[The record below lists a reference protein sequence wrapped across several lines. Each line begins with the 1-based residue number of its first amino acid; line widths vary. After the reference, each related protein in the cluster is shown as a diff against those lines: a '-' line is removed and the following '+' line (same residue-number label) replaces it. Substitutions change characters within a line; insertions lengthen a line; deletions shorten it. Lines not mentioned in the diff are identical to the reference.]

1 MIIEILLA
9 LIVIFLAILIL
20 LLYRNIAHREIVGTV
35 ATTSSMDSM
44 VNLYTKM
51 DEFSKDIRNQTN
63 GMNDALNKKMG
74 EIATYTSDIRQTHKS
89 IEQMLRIPKERA
101 SFGEINLED
110 ILTDQL
116 PPDMFG
122 IREKILNGKI
132 PDAYIKSTVG
142 LICIDSR
149 FPLDNYIKMNEAIE
163 NNKEEDKQN
172 YAKQFIKD
180 VDIHLL
186 EVAKNY
192 IDIQKGSAE
201 FAFAYIPAESV
212 YYFLVTEAYD
222 MLKNYTKKG
231 VQVVSPLTL
240 YHKIELIK
248 TGVHAR
254 KLSEDAEKV
263 RNNIINLSRAFKG
276 IDDTW
281 RVLYDVHL
289 RNATKKAEEVDKA
302 YKNIREEFDKV
313 SRLGDMKIE
322 DKKTE
327 DKNIEK

>member
-1 MIIEILLA
+1 MIIEILLTIIA
-9 LIVIFLAILIL
+9 IFLAILIL
-20 LLYRNIAHREIVGTV
+20 LAYRNIVNREIL
-35 ATTSSMDSM
+35 TTPSSTNSI

-51 DEFSKDIRNQTN
+51 DELSKDLRNQTN
-63 GMNDALNKKMG
+63 GMSDTLNKKMG
-74 EIATYTSDIRQTHKS
+74 EIATYTIDIRQTHKS

-110 ILTDQL
+110 VLADQL

-149 FPLDNYIKMNEAIE
+149 FPLDNYIKMNDAIE
-163 NNKEEDKQN
+163 SNKEEDRQN
-172 YAKQFIKD
+172 YKKQFIKD

-186 EVAKNY
+186 DVAKNY
-192 IDIQKGSAE
+192 IDVQKGSAE

-222 MLKNYTKKG
+222 MLRDYTKKG

-263 RNNIINLSRAFKG
+263 RNNIINLSKAFKG

-281 RVLYDVHL
+281 RILYDVHL
-289 RNATKKAEEVDKA
+289 RNTARKAEEVDKA
-302 YKNIREEFDKV
+302 YKDVREEFDKV
-313 SRLGDMKIE
+313 SRLGDIGVE
-322 DKKTE
+322 EKK
-327 DKNIEK
+327 

>member
-1 MIIEILLA
+1 MVIEILLA
-9 LIVIFLAILIL
+9 IISILLVILIFFI
-20 LLYRNIAHREIVGTV
+20 YKNIKNNETKENVP
-35 ATTSSMDSM
+35 TSIQSLVD
-44 VNLYTKM
+44 LYTKI
-51 DEFSKDIRNQTN
+51 DNLSRDFKDQTQSM
-63 GMNDALNKKMG
+63 GDGLNKKIG
-74 EIATYTSDIRQTHKS
+74 EIVTYTSDIRQIHKS
-89 IEQMLRIPKERA
+89 VEQMLRIPKERA

-116 PPDMFG
+116 PPNMFG

-132 PDAYIKSTVG
+132 PDAYVKSTVG
-142 LICIDSR
+142 LICIDAR
-149 FPLDNYIKMNEAIE
+149 FPLDNYIKMNNAID
-163 NNKEEDKQN
+163 NANEEDRQN
-172 YAKQFIKD
+172 YKKQFIKD

-186 EVAKNY
+186 DVAKNY
-192 IDIQKGSAE
+192 IDVQKGSAE

-222 MLKNYTKKG
+222 MLRNYTKKG

-263 RNNIINLSRAFKG
+263 RNNIINLSKAFKG

-281 RVLYDVHL
+281 RILYDVHL
-289 RNATKKAEEVDKA
+289 KNATKKAEEVDKA
-302 YKNIREEFDKV
+302 YRNVRDEFDKV
-313 SRLGDMKIE
+313 SKLGDVGTEEKKI
-322 DKKTE
+322 
-327 DKNIEK
+327 

>member
-1 MIIEILLA
+1 MIIEILLTIIA
-9 LIVIFLAILIL
+9 IFLAILIL
-20 LLYRNIAHREIVGTV
+20 LAYRNIVNREIL
-35 ATTSSMDSM
+35 TTPSSTNSI

-51 DEFSKDIRNQTN
+51 DELSKDLRNQTN
-63 GMNDALNKKMG
+63 GMSDTLNKKMG
-74 EIATYTSDIRQTHKS
+74 EIATYTIDIRQTHKS

-110 ILTDQL
+110 VLADQL

-149 FPLDNYIKMNEAIE
+149 FPLDNYIKMNDAIE
-163 NNKEEDKQN
+163 SNKEEDRQN
-172 YAKQFIKD
+172 YKKQFIKD

-186 EVAKNY
+186 DVAKNY
-192 IDIQKGSAE
+192 IDVQKGSAE

-222 MLKNYTKKG
+222 MLRDYTKKG

-263 RNNIINLSRAFKG
+263 RNNIINLSKAFKG

-281 RVLYDVHL
+281 RILYDVHL
-289 RNATKKAEEVDKA
+289 RNTARKAEEVDKA
-302 YKNIREEFDKV
+302 YKDVREEFDKV
-313 SRLGDMKIE
+313 SRLGDIEE
-322 DKKTE
+322 DKRK
-327 DKNIEK
+327 IIS

>member
-9 LIVIFLAILIL
+9 IIAIFLAILIL
-20 LLYRNIAHREIVGTV
+20 LLYRNIVNRKII
-35 ATTSSMDSM
+35 TTTPSSIDSM

-51 DEFSKDIRNQTN
+51 DELSKDLRNQTS
-63 GMNDALNKKMG
+63 GISDTLNKKMG

-101 SFGEINLED
+101 SFGEINLES
-110 ILTDQL
+110 ILSDQL
-116 PPDMFG
+116 PSDMFG
-122 IREKILNGKI
+122 IREKVLNGKI
-132 PDAYIKSTVG
+132 PDAHIKSTVG
-142 LICIDSR
+142 LICIDAR
-149 FPLDNYIKMNEAIE
+149 FPLDNYIKMNDAID
-163 NNKEEDKQN
+163 NDKEEDIQN
-172 YAKQFIKD
+172 YKKQFIKD

-186 EVAKNY
+186 DVAKNY

-222 MLKNYTKKG
+222 MLKSYTKKG

-263 RNNIINLSRAFKG
+263 RNNIINISKAFKV

-281 RVLYDVHL
+281 RILYDVHL

-313 SRLGDMKIE
+313 SKLGEIDIE
-322 DKKTE
+322 E
-327 DKNIEK
+327 KNI

>member
-1 MIIEILLA
+1 MTTIEILLA
-9 LIVIFLAILIL
+9 IIAILLVILIL
-20 LLYRNIAHREIVGTV
+20 LKNREMVGTI
-35 ATTSSMDSM
+35 TTTPPSIDST

-51 DEFSKDIRNQTN
+51 DELSKDLRGQTI
-63 GMNDALNKKMG
+63 GMSDTLNKKMG

-110 ILTDQL
+110 ILADQL

-149 FPLDNYIKMNEAIE
+149 FPLDNYIKMSDAIE
-163 NNKEEDKQN
+163 NEKDEDMQSYK
-172 YAKQFIKD
+172 KQFIKD

-186 EVAKNY
+186 DVAKNY
-192 IDIQKGSAE
+192 IDVQKGSAE

-263 RNNIINLSRAFKG
+263 RNNIINISKAFKG
-276 IDDTW
+276 IDNTW

-313 SRLGDMKIE
+313 SKLGDVDVE
-322 DKKTE
+322 EKK
-327 DKNIEK
+327 